1 MKVME
6 AMVRIY
12 ANLVRVGSR
21 TLESLPEAYREPVKA
36 YLEKYPDTYC

>member
-12 ANLVRVGSR
+12 ANLVRVGRR
-21 TLESLPEAYREPVKA
+21 TLESLPKVYQEPVRA
-36 YLEKYPDTYC
+36 YLEEYPDTYC

>member
-12 ANLVRVGSR
+12 ANLVRVGRR
-21 TLESLPEAYREPVKA
+21 TLESLPEAYQEPVKA